1 MLALALA
8 WLAAPAG
15 PHAAP
20 AAPTARL
27 VRRTTPAQ
35 QARSARQALSGGGTL
50 TVLEPGAPDT
60 LDPLLT
66 RTAAG
71 ADATAGVFDA
81 LVRIDATGIPR
92 PDLAAR
98 WTHSVDARTWTFYLD
113 HRARWHDGEP
123 VTADDVA
130 FTARLVRDARF
141 GATTTRGFDHIASL
155 VVGGSDVLTVT
166 LRASFAPF
174 LATFGTTPILPEHVL
189 GAIAPERLRDYAPLS
204 RHPIGSGPFVVAQFT
219 ADGRV
224 VEDATADY
232 FGGAPHLDRLVIAP
246 ARSRQAALAAAR
258 ADGSTLLP
266 PALGLSPAEAAQL
279 GSTPATGAPPR
290 RARSVGA
297 RLVPG
302 RLVGSAHAWPAATE
316 RAHARPQAS
325 WRAHASGPARA
336 VYTPSFAWTHL
347 DLIEHGAL
355 ADPLV
360 RRALAFATPRERII
374 AQVLRGHGR
383 LCDGDQAPGTPA
395 YEPALRHAYR
405 YNLRAARRLL
415 AQAGFRRLKEGLL
428 GRGGAPLSINLWG
441 DASCGTCTATL
452 RLIAQGWRAA
462 GVASHLR
469 LVPTTTLFG
478 PRGPL
483 YSPGRFRSSQYDA
496 VLYAWVNGPDP
507 DDSAYWTRAA
517 IVSPAHPLGG
527 NFDGYANAAVDA
539 LVTRAL
545 ATPNGPARDAF
556 YRRIQR
562 VLAADEPDIFL
573 YWADTISVVPRR
585 LRGYDPT
592 PYESA
597 ATWNAR
603 EWRVTK

>member
-1 MLALALA
+1 MMTRLTYLRKVAGPQRRLLTLALTLA
-8 WLAAPAG
+8 WLATPAG
-15 PHAAP
+15 PRAASQ
-20 AAPTARL
+20 AP
-27 VRRTTPAQ
+27 PAQ
-35 QARSARQALSGGGTL
+35 WARPARQALLGGGTL

-60 LDPLLT
+60 LNPLLT

-81 LVRIDATGIPR
+81 LVRIDATGTPR
-92 PDLAAR
+92 PNLAVR

-113 HRARWHDGEP
+113 RRARWHDGEP

-141 GATTTRGFDHIASL
+141 GATATRGFDHITAL
-155 VVGGSDVLTVT
+155 VGGTDVLTVT

-189 GAIAPERLRDYAPLS
+189 GAIAPERLRDYAPLN
-204 RHPIGSGPFVVAQFT
+204 RHPIGSGPFVVAEVT

-224 VEDATADY
+224 IEDANADY

-246 ARSRQAALAAAR
+246 ARSRQAALAAAQ
-258 ADGSTLLP
+258 ADSSTLLP

-279 GSTPATGAPPR
+279 GGTR
-290 RARSVGA
+290 
-297 RLVPG
+297 
-302 RLVGSAHAWPAATE
+302 
-316 RAHARPQAS
+316 
-325 WRAHASGPARA
+325 PARA

-374 AQVLRGHGR
+374 AEVLRGHGR

-395 YEPALRHAYR
+395 YEPAVHNAYR
-405 YNLRAARRLL
+405 YNLRAARQLL
-415 AQAGFRRLKEGLL
+415 ARAGFRRLKDGVL

-441 DASCGTCTATL
+441 DASCRTCTATL
-452 RLIAQGWRAA
+452 RMIAQGWRAA

-483 YSPGRFRSSQYDA
+483 YNPGRFRSSQYDA

-527 NFDGYANAAVDA
+527 NFDGYANAAVDY
-539 LVTRAL
+539 LVTRGL
-545 ATPNGPARDAF
+545 VTPNGPARYAV
-556 YRRIQR
+556 YRQIQR
-562 VLAADEPDIFL
+562 LLVADEPDIFL
-573 YWADTISVVPRR
+573 YWADAISVVPRR

-592 PYESA
+592 PYAAA